1 MAMLQ
6 FLGGDAR
13 MTWAKARVQTLG
25 LEVGAEHVTHLV
37 LPVPAFDA
45 AGDIRG
51 GPSFAEV
58 TGLLRPGLTV
68 LGGGMKAR
76 LPALEQ
82 AGCRVVDL
90 LEDEQLAARNAA
102 ITAEGAVSLAM
113 QHLPCT
119 LSGAAVLLLGWGRI
133 GRLLSQKLAHLGA
146 DVWVCARKAR
156 DLGLIAALGLHP
168 LALPGPECAAGWGDL
183 RRFRVIFNTVP
194 APVLELRDPGGTL
207 LVELASAPGGIC
219 CPGHVLDGGGLPGK
233 YAPESAGIAIGDA
246 IFRWIGEE
254 NHA

>member
-25 LEVGAEHVTHLV
+25 LEVGSEQVTHLV

-68 LGGGMKAR
+68 LGGGMNAR
-76 LPALEQ
+76 RLALER
-82 AGCRVVDL
+82 AGCRVGDL
-90 LEDEQLAARNAA
+90 LEEEQLAARNAA

-119 LSGAAVLLLGWGRI
+119 LSGAAVLVLGWGRI
-133 GRLLSQKLAHLGA
+133 GRLLSQKLANLGA
-146 DVWVCARKAR
+146 DVWVCARKTR

-168 LALPGPECAAGWGDL
+168 LALPEKAAGWGDL

-194 APVLELRDPGGTL
+194 APVMELRDPGGTL

-219 CPGHVLDGGGLPGK
+219 CPGKVLDGGGLPGK